1 VTLLSFPSTCYRHV
15 CWNHGTAIVQRQVQ
29 GYAVALRPGD
39 VASAV
44 VEPVAA
50 VEPDKAVTGAPK
62 AEIPQIE
69 LQQPIN
75 TPNSAPGSPATD
87 ISAME
92 VASIRSTPAAKEVA
106 KVPANI
112 TVLTVPRAPM
122 VTTMTTMTAV
132 TSTPL
137 VTTVPTVPASP
148 AVVKPVTAS
157 PQAIREVA
165 RVCNT
170 YSMLRKGIG

>member
-1 VTLLSFPSTCYRHV
+1 M
-15 CWNHGTAIVQRQVQ
+15 
-29 GYAVALRPGD
+29 AVKPFTTI
-39 VASAV
+39 AV
-44 VEPVAA
+44 VERVAA
-50 VEPDKAVTGAPK
+50 VEPDKAFTEAPK
-62 AEIPQIE
+62 AELPQIE
-69 LQQPIN
+69 LQQPIH

-92 VASIRSTPAAKEVA
+92 VASARITTAAKEVA
-106 KVPANI
+106 KVPADI

-122 VTTMTTMTAV
+122 VTTITTVIRVTTITAV
-132 TSTPL
+132 ISTPL

-165 RVCNT
+165 RVCNSYSSCDT
-170 YSMLRKGIG
+170 YTTAKESLYSILRKGIG